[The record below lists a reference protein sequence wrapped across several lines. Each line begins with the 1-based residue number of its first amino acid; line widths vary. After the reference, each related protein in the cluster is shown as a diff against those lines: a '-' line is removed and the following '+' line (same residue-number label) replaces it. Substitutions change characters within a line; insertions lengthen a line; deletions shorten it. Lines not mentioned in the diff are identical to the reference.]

1 MLKKSFLYILAK
13 LIKFPARVKEYL
25 SIKLFQKHLK
35 YNLIQVGRIEKK
47 VVIFS
52 IYPGTTSLL
61 SIERILNSFQ
71 KTNFTILVVINKN
84 HHQGDVL
91 KLLTGYNCTVLLR
104 SNIGRDIGAYQ
115 CGLYFLGGKSFK
127 LNLEK
132 VALVNDSLYTTKHT
146 NDFFET
152 FLNSDFNCVYL
163 NKQGIH
169 HASSHSLV
177 LDRTAMNS
185 RSLIEFWESYYPSS
199 SRIHSV
205 FKGEFGITEA
215 LGESYFKPFVSQSQL
230 IQHLTEYRLTDLEK
244 TQIRIWSKRSGLNG
258 VDLLEEYLASN
269 QEFEVIHFCLEN
281 FQVSNSLGLYLYR
294 TLKVPIKVDICRN
307 KLVSE
312 TSFIKLVGAEM
323 DHLEIEILKQIL
335 KPSNAHKSDPI
346 RYFVSRVFDEVKKID

>member
-1 MLKKSFLYILAK
+1 L
-13 LIKFPARVKEYL
+13 V
-25 SIKLFQKHLK
+25 QK
-35 YNLIQVGRIEKK
+35 GEIEKN
-47 VVIFS
+47 VVIFA
-52 IYPGTTSLL
+52 IHPGTTSLL
-61 SIERILNSFQ
+61 SIERILNSIQ

-84 HHQGDVL
+84 HNQGDVL

-104 SNIGRDIGAYQ
+104 NNIGRDIGAYQ

-132 VALVNDSLYTTKHT
+132 VALVNDSLYTTKH
-146 NDFFET
+146 NQDFYEN

-177 LDRTAMNS
+177 LDRTALNTKN
-185 RSLIEFWESYYPSS
+185 LIKFWESYFPSS
-199 SRIHSV
+199 SRTHSV
-205 FKGEFGITEA
+205 FKGEFGITES
-215 LGESYFKPFVSQSQL
+215 LGESYFKPFVSHSQL
-230 IQHLTEYRLTDLEK
+230 SQHLKECRLNDLEK

-258 VDLLEEYLASN
+258 ADLLEEYLASN

-281 FQVSNSLGLYLYR
+281 FQISNSLGLYLYR

-312 TSFIKLVGAEM
+312 TSFIKLLGVEM
-323 DHLEIEILKQIL
+323 DELEIEILTQTL
-335 KPSNAHKSDPI
+335 NPSNAHKSDPV
-346 RYFVSRVFDEVKKID
+346 RYFVSRVFYQVKQID